1 MRRNPASQTI
11 ILSLS
16 QCSSTAV
23 SDASPANL
31 LTAHFPVKSA
41 GTATL
46 TPQQR
51 LTGGQP
57 DVGTDGVIHRNPIRD
72 WRSGPSRRK
81 DCLKVAFKAPSLPI
95 SPRLGSTLPREYHGI
110 DPMRP
115 WKHQLRRAAS
125 RGPP

>member
-31 LTAHFPVKSA
+31 LMSHFPVKSG
-41 GTATL
+41 GTGTFI
-46 TPQQR
+46 PRRR

-57 DVGTDGVIHRNPIRD
+57 DVGTDGMLRRGAFRD
-72 WRSGPSRRK
+72 RRSGRSRRK
-81 DCLKVAFKAPSLPI
+81 DCLEVAFKAPSLPYQSI
-95 SPRLGSTLPREYHGI
+95 AWINIATG
-110 DPMRP
+110 
-115 WKHQLRRAAS
+115 
-125 RGPP
+125 